1 MPRTRTGE
9 ADSAPDEH
17 QLQRLILEILDEN
30 HLMSVATVRSD
41 GWPQVTIVNYLR
53 KGHALYFVT
62 ARESQKYANLM
73 QDSRVSVA
81 IGGGGEAGVTRG
93 LSMAARAAEVLDA
106 SQIKDVNDL
115 IGQRAK
121 DKAFKPHPL
130 SSLVAVMELRP
141 QIISVV
147 DYSAPPGRRD
157 LVQVIEEWRVRPL
170 ADER

>member
-30 HLMSVATVRSD
+30 HLMSVATVRAD

-53 KGHALYFVT
+53 RGHALYFVT
-62 ARESQKYANLM
+62 ARDSQKYANLIR
-73 QDSRVSVA
+73 DPRVSIA
-81 IGGGGEAGVTRG
+81 IGGGEAGVTRG
-93 LSMAARAAEVLDA
+93 LSMAARATEVLDA
-106 SQIKDVNDL
+106 SQIKDINHL

-121 DKAFKPHPL
+121 DKSFKPHPL
-130 SSLVAVMELRP
+130 SNLVAVMELRP

-157 LVQVIEEWRVRPL
+157 LLQVIEEWRVRPL
-170 ADER
+170 AD